1 MAKISIKKKYI
12 FLGDCDSINIEIIC
26 KSFSLLKNKVKYI
39 IIGNKDDLQ
48 KYQKKIKNNLK
59 INTIIDP
66 YDFDKVDSNL
76 LNIFNVDHI
85 SKKKFE
91 NLLNQIK
98 IE

>member
-1 MAKISIKKKYI
+1 MIVHWQ
-12 FLGDCDSINIEIIC
+12 
-26 KSFSLLKNKVKYI
+26 NKVKYI

-98 IE
+98 IANLISRNTRIDLIL